1 MCASCN
7 EAQCEFIL
15 YATHSLTSLCLPF
28 LLWSAHHM
36 LHITV
41 KLLICRP
48 PCCVQLLHHRPGLIS
63 ASHRLYPTT
72 TTTRVACVNNSFAYN
87 MMSSPWGLIRLS
99 SSLCTLRVNICSLLP
114 KSFSLTCFSM
124 LSRNI
129 RVAKR
134 SFNLLH
140 DCFFFSTGFL
150 LEQFSQP
157 CFFPPDWKASSQGK
171 TRTDFF
177 SGSLVAKCEYKCYK
191 LVFIGFEAHHRTS
204 VAAATWNV
212 RPRFPSAVFDKLSP
226 ALMGL
231 SMHEITKEKRFIFR
245 CKSSRRSRPLPHR
258 DSRLIE
264 CHLTGCQWAAC
275 CGRCIFERYHPLLPF
290 LSHLASPVGKQL
302 SI

>member
-1 MCASCN
+1 MCVSCN
-7 EAQCEFIL
+7 EAQREFIL

-87 MMSSPWGLIRLS
+87 MMSSPWGLIRVS

-140 DCFFFSTGFL
+140 DCFFLFYWVSFGTVFAALFL
-150 LEQFSQP
+150 LSWLESIQ
-157 CFFPPDWKASSQGK
+157 
-171 TRTDFF
+171 
-177 SGSLVAKCEYKCYK
+177 SGE
-191 LVFIGFEAHHRTS
+191 
-204 VAAATWNV
+204 NQN
-212 RPRFPSAVFDKLSP
+212 RFLFW
-226 ALMGL
+226 
-231 SMHEITKEKRFIFR
+231 
-245 CKSSRRSRPLPHR
+245 
-258 DSRLIE
+258 
-264 CHLTGCQWAAC
+264 LTC
-275 CGRCIFERYHPLLPF
+275 C
-290 LSHLASPVGKQL
+290 
-302 SI
+302 